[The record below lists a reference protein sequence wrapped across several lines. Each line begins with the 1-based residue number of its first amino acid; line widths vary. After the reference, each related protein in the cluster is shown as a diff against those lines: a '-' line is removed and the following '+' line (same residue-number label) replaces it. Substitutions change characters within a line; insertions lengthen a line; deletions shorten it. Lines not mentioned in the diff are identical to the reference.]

1 MDITPVNTALD
12 RFIEKLI
19 ALQPE
24 APRIFFNADWPSP
37 CYQQHAQSGV
47 SVAWRPTRQTES
59 TDMFDRLSMAL
70 EEPLHPDIVSYY
82 SRYWSDPLP
91 AIWEGE
97 PLSLLQAWNPEDLE
111 RLRENLI
118 GHALNKR
125 RSKMPLTIFF
135 ACVEPD
141 TDYFISL
148 DNQSGQV
155 VLEKPGKPV
164 IRVLANSLAEFL
176 EHLTPT
182 AIPDQD

>member
-1 MDITPVNTALD
+1 MNITPVNAALD
-12 RFIEKLI
+12 SFIAQLI

-24 APRIFFNADWPSP
+24 APRILFNADWPSP
-37 CYQQHAQSGV
+37 CYQQQADPGV
-47 SVAWRPTRQTES
+47 SVGWRPVRQTEQN
-59 TDMFDRLSMAL
+59 DMFDRLSTAL

-91 AIWEGE
+91 AVWEGE
-97 PLSLLQAWNPEDLE
+97 PLSLLQAWNPADLE

-118 GHALNKR
+118 GHALNKQ
-125 RSKMPLTIFF
+125 RSKAPLTIFF

-141 TDYFISL
+141 TDYFVSL
-148 DNQSGQV
+148 ENQSGQV
-155 VLEKPGKPV
+155 VLEKPGQPV

-176 EHLTPT
+176 NNLTPT